1 MLPEYVAVTADTT
14 CQGGKGDL
22 VQCLLY
28 PMTPRRA
35 PLHHVTGTNY
45 HSLDLPRNPGCVIHK
60 CMKGLKDEKTAN
72 AGGGG
77 EGGNPGIIK
86 DFLRDPGLIILQ
98 HIKP

>member
-1 MLPEYVAVTADTT
+1 MSAVSHDPET
-14 CQGGKGDL
+14 C
-22 VQCLLY
+22 
-28 PMTPRRA
+28 PSA
-35 PLHHVTGTNY
+35 P

-60 CMKGLKDEKTAN
+60 GIKGLKDEKTAN